1 METIVL
7 NDTFRDYTGLCKVTH
22 DLCERKKYHRVCRVA
37 QLNFMKT
44 NASVTLFM
52 LLILFSAA
60 YAVGDQYGTTPKGAI
75 FNDGSPNETRSNGAI
90 TNDTCSNVTR
100 LNGTVYYINKSDA
113 QVVQPVNGTRFNLT
127 LPVKSEITLFD
138 SWGNEVP
145 IELDEQF
152 RRGVYRYKITS
163 NTSIEGYLNYTLP
176 VQDQRFSTVPIS
188 GMPAKVV
195 IPPGYTTG
203 DHLLGKPRPKP
214 DEVTKDDGRTVL
226 IWQDPKRMIDVGYY
240 KESAPRA
247 FRLFLLMLAFLA
259 AVLTLGHVASMKR
272 LRSMKEDVD
281 KDFNGHNRD
290 Q

>member
-1 METIVL
+1 
-7 NDTFRDYTGLCKVTH
+7 
-22 DLCERKKYHRVCRVA
+22 
-37 QLNFMKT
+37 MKT

-60 YAVGDQYGTTPKGAI
+60 YAVGDLYGTIPNGTI
-75 FNDGSPNETRSNGAI
+75 FNDSSPDETRSNGAI
-90 TNDTCSNVTR
+90 TNDTRSNDTCSNDTC
-100 LNGTVYYINKSDA
+100 LNCTVYYINKSEA

-127 LPVKSEITLFD
+127 LPVKSEIALFD
-138 SWGNEVP
+138 SWGKEVP
-145 IELDEQF
+145 IEVDEQF
-152 RRGVYRYKITS
+152 RRGVYRYKIMS
-163 NTSIEGYLNYTLP
+163 NTSVEGYLNYTLP
-176 VQDQRFSTVPIS
+176 IQDQRFSTVPIS

-195 IPPGYTTG
+195 IPLGYTTG

-214 DEVTKDDGRTVL
+214 DEVTKDGGRTVL
-226 IWQDPKRMIDVGYY
+226 IWQEPKRMIDVGYY

-281 KDFNGHNRD
+281 RDFNDHNRD